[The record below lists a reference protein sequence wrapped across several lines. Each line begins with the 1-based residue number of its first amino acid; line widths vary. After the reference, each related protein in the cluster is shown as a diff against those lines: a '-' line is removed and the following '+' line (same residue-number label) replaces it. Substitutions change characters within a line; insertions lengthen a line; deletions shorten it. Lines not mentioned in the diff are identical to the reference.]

1 MTIQANKG
9 MGAGPNP
16 QSRSEVGLPSIDAE
30 QPGYVGGGFL
40 TRAQRNQA
48 AFAKGVTGRCGCK
61 EEGCVDCTNHEMWS
75 QLLDSDAG
83 VTRPEQ

>member
-1 MTIQANKG
+1 MPQKTQMGPGPDDQGDRRGNKFQAIEADK
-9 MGAGPNP
+9 
-16 QSRSEVGLPSIDAE
+16 
-30 QPGYVGGGFL
+30 PGYSGGNFL

-61 EEGCVDCTNHEMWS
+61 EEGCVDCTNHEIWS

-83 VTRPEQ
+83 VARPEQ

>member
-1 MTIQANKG
+1 MASKKRG
-9 MGAGPNP
+9 MGAGPDNS
-16 QSRSEVGLPSIDAE
+16 SRSEQSSPSIEGDTTDYA
-30 QPGYVGGGFL
+30 GGLFL

-61 EEGCVDCTNHEMWS
+61 EEGCVDCTNNAMWS

-83 VTRPEQ
+83 ITRPER

>member
-1 MTIQANKG
+1 MAQKTPNTRTKETSG
-9 MGAGPNP
+9 DDAGN
-16 QSRSEVGLPSIDAE
+16 PSIKGSSNDF
-30 QPGYVGGGFL
+30 VGGRFL

-75 QLLDSDAG
+75 RLLDSDAG
-83 VTRPEQ
+83 VGSSEH